1 MKYMSRCSNHFGSKG
16 NRLLNLIPNLLSS
29 VSTAK
34 SPDPSKRIQNAP
46 PMYSIKSSSKYILN
60 PAVTIA
66 WYIAT
71 PIVPTIDSAAN
82 LVNNPAI
89 TNQLP

>member
-1 MKYMSRCSNHFGSKG
+1 MCRCSNHFESKG
-16 NRLLNLIPNLLSS
+16 NRLLNLIPNLLSN
-29 VSTAK
+29 VSIAK
-34 SPDPSKRIQNAP
+34 SPPPNKRIHNDP

-60 PAVTIA
+60 PAVTMA

>member
-1 MKYMSRCSNHFGSKG
+1 
-16 NRLLNLIPNLLSS
+16 
-29 VSTAK
+29 
-34 SPDPSKRIQNAP
+34 
-46 PMYSIKSSSKYILN
+46 MYKIRSSSKYMLN

-89 TNQLP
+89 TNQLPYISEYAAM

>member
-1 MKYMSRCSNHFGSKG
+1 MSRCSNHFGSKG
-16 NRLLNLIPNLLSS
+16 NRLLNLIPNLLSN
-29 VSTAK
+29 VSKAK

-71 PIVPTIDSAAN
+71 PIVPTIESDARR
-82 LVNNPAI
+82 VNSPAI
-89 TNQLP
+89 NNQLP